1 MIDTQQATACDDDCG
16 CYRHRRKV
24 GIPLMRKRTWAVAFL
39 DERDVV
45 VGPLMGRSED
55 LDEVVK
61 LLETIRATNPDAACI
76 GLTETVE
83 AEFVPND
90 HLYGL

>member
-1 MIDTQQATACDDDCG
+1 MTEPQQATACDDDCG
-16 CYRHRRKV
+16 CYLHRRKV
-24 GIPLMRKRTWAVAFL
+24 SIPSMRKRTWAVAFL
-39 DERDVV
+39 DDRDVV
-45 VGPLMGRSED
+45 VGPLIGRSED

-61 LLETIRATNPDAACI
+61 LLETIRATNPQAACI

-90 HLYGL
+90 YLYGL